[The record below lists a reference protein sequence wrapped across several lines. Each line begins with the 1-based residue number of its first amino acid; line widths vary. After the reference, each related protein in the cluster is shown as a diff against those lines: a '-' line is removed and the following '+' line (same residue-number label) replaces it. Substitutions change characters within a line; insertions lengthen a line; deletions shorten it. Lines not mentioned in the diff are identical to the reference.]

1 MFDLYNK
8 EMNRIIEKVIEYIL
22 TLKKSGLMDEYSDN
36 HILIK
41 AMRGEFDYF
50 NKYPHLGSQD
60 IFKKSEMD
68 LATTFLMN
76 FSPKLQYISRI
87 FNDADFS
94 KFVKD
99 QLSAGKDKYCEE
111 QFFHAASEINILKY
125 LSTHCGKLRQA
136 LYEPRLCERNTNPE
150 ARFEFENDIIFDV
163 EVKTPG
169 FTDQF
174 VIPEGKNILLKPNVI
189 ISNESRDKLRDYCDE
204 KNICLIWP
212 NILKLKS
219 FIESAASKFENVKG
233 ENHFNLLFI
242 NWTYTSFPEW
252 ELNEPLYLLT
262 NPISGLLHNKKAQ
275 EIIGLD
281 NDCMNKIS
289 AIVLYRDTFDTLI
302 SQDFL
307 YHFKHNSFKLIL
319 NENLR
324 ENNNFDLLCES
335 LKMNPYDPGLIV
347 EWIHSEYEFRED
359 IYESTAQD
367 ATDFVYELLW
377 NSDELLS
384 AINPDV
390 ELLKQLKT
398 PLHRNFVKKRSYH

>member
-1 MFDLYNK
+1 MFNLYNK
-8 EMNRIIEKVIEYIL
+8 EMNRIMEKVIEYIL
-22 TLKKSGLMDEYSDN
+22 TLKKNGLMDEYSDN

-50 NKYPHLGSQD
+50 YKYPHLGQES
-60 IFKKSEMD
+60 ISKSERD

-76 FSPKLQYISRI
+76 FSPKLQYLSRI
-87 FNDADFS
+87 FNDADFN
-94 KFVKD
+94 KFIKN
-99 QLSAGKDKYCEE
+99 QLSAGKDNYSEE
-111 QFFHAASEINILKY
+111 QFFRAASEINVLKF
-125 LSTHCGKLRQA
+125 LSSFCGKLKRGS
-136 LYEPRLCERNTNPE
+136 YEPRLREGDTNPE
-150 ARFEFENDIIFDV
+150 ARLEFENDIIFDV
-163 EVKTPG
+163 EVKTSG
-169 FTDQF
+169 FTDKF
-174 VIPEGKNILLKPNVI
+174 AISGGKHILLKPNVI
-189 ISNESRDKLRDYCDE
+189 ISNESRNKLKDYCDE
-204 KNICLIWP
+204 KNIYLIWP
-212 NILKLKS
+212 NILKLKN

-335 LKMNPYDPGLIV
+335 LKMNPYDPGLFV
-347 EWIHSEYEFRED
+347 KWIHSEYAFRED
-359 IYESTAQD
+359 IYEDAAQD

-377 NSDELLS
+377 DSDELLS
-384 AINPDV
+384 AIDPDV
-390 ELLKQLKT
+390 ELLKRFKT
-398 PLHRNFVKKRSYH
+398 PLQRNFVKKRSYY

>member
-1 MFDLYNK
+1 MFNLYNK
-8 EMNRIIEKVIEYIL
+8 EMNRIMENVIEYIL
-22 TLKKSGLMDEYSDN
+22 TLKKNGLMDEYSDN

-50 NKYPHLGSQD
+50 YKYPHLGQES
-60 IFKKSEMD
+60 ISKSERD

-76 FSPKLQYISRI
+76 FSPKLQYLSRI
-87 FNDADFS
+87 FNDADFNE
-94 KFVKD
+94 FIEN
-99 QLSAGKDKYCEE
+99 QLSAGKDNYSEE
-111 QFFHAASEINILKY
+111 QFFRAASEINVLKF
-125 LSTHCGKLRQA
+125 LSSFCGKLKRA
-136 LYEPRLCERNTNPE
+136 SYEPRLREGDTNPE
-150 ARFEFENDIIFDV
+150 ARLEFENDIIFDV

-169 FTDQF
+169 FTDEF
-174 VIPEGKNILLKPNVI
+174 VFSEGKYILLKPNVI
-189 ISNESRDKLRDYCDE
+189 ISNESRVKLKDYCDE
-204 KNICLIWP
+204 KNIDLIWP
-212 NILKLKS
+212 NILKLKD

-275 EIIGLD
+275 EIIGLEKE
-281 NDCMNKIS
+281 CMNKIS
-289 AIVLYRDTFDTLI
+289 AIVLYRDTFDTFI

-324 ENNNFDLLCES
+324 ENNNFDLLCEL
-335 LKMNPYDPGLIV
+335 LKMDPYNPGSV
-347 EWIHSEYEFRED
+347 VKWIHSEYVIHED
-359 IYESTAQD
+359 IYEEAAQD
-367 ATDFVYELLW
+367 ATNYVYELLW

-384 AINPDV
+384 GINLDV
-390 ELLKQLKT
+390 KQVKQFKT
-398 PLHRNFVKKRSYH
+398 PLYRNFVKKTSYR

>member
-1 MFDLYNK
+1 MFNLYNK
-8 EMNRIIEKVIEYIL
+8 EMNRIMEKVIEYIL
-22 TLKKSGLMDEYSDN
+22 TLKKNGLMDEYSDN

-50 NKYPHLGSQD
+50 YKYPHLGQES
-60 IFKKSEMD
+60 ISKSERD

-76 FSPKLQYISRI
+76 FSPKLQYLSRI
-87 FNDADFS
+87 FNDADFN
-94 KFVKD
+94 KFIKN
-99 QLSAGKDKYCEE
+99 QLSAGKDNYSEE
-111 QFFHAASEINILKY
+111 QFFRAASEINVLKF
-125 LSTHCGKLRQA
+125 LSSFCGKLKRGS
-136 LYEPRLCERNTNPE
+136 YEPRLREGDTNPE
-150 ARFEFENDIIFDV
+150 ARLEFENDIIFDV

-174 VIPEGKNILLKPNVI
+174 VIPEGKDILLKPNVI
-189 ISNESRDKLRDYCDE
+189 ISNESRNKLKDYCDE
-204 KNICLIWP
+204 KNIYLIWP
-212 NILKLKS
+212 NILKLKN

-335 LKMNPYDPGLIV
+335 LKMNPYDPGLFV
-347 EWIHSEYEFRED
+347 KWIHSEYAFRED
-359 IYESTAQD
+359 IYEDAAQD

-377 NSDELLS
+377 DSDELLS
-384 AINPDV
+384 AIDPDV
-390 ELLKQLKT
+390 ELLKRFKT
-398 PLHRNFVKKRSYH
+398 PLQRNFVKKRSYY

>member
-1 MFDLYNK
+1 MFNLYNK
-8 EMNRIIEKVIEYIL
+8 EMNRIMEKVIEYIL
-22 TLKKSGLMDEYSDN
+22 TLKKNGLMDEYSDN

-50 NKYPHLGSQD
+50 YKYPHLGQES
-60 IFKKSEMD
+60 ISKSERD

-76 FSPKLQYISRI
+76 FSPKLQYLSRI
-87 FNDADFS
+87 FNTADFNEFI
-94 KFVKD
+94 KN
-99 QLSAGKDKYCEE
+99 QMSAGKDNYSDE
-111 QFFHAASEINILKY
+111 QFFRAASEINVLKF
-125 LSTHCGKLRQA
+125 LSSFCGRLNRA
-136 LYEPRLCERNTNPE
+136 SYEPRLCYGNTNPE
-150 ARFEFENDIIFDV
+150 ARLEFENDIIFDV

-169 FTDQF
+169 FTNEF
-174 VIPEGKNILLKPNVI
+174 VFSEGKNILLKPNVI
-189 ISNESRDKLRDYCDE
+189 ISNESRDKLKDYCNE
-204 KNICLIWP
+204 NNIDLIWP
-212 NILKLKS
+212 NILKLKD
-219 FIESAASKFENVKG
+219 FIESAASKFENVKSQ
-233 ENHFNLLFI
+233 NHFNLLFI

-281 NDCMNKIS
+281 KDCMNKIS

-335 LKMNPYDPGLIV
+335 LKMNPYDPGLFV
-347 EWIHSEYEFRED
+347 KWIHSEYAFRED
-359 IYESTAQD
+359 IYEDAAQD

-377 NSDELLS
+377 DSDELLS
-384 AINPDV
+384 AIDPDV
-390 ELLKQLKT
+390 ELLKRFKT
-398 PLHRNFVKKRSYH
+398 PLQRNFVKKRSYY

>member
-1 MFDLYNK
+1 M
-8 EMNRIIEKVIEYIL
+8 
-22 TLKKSGLMDEYSDN
+22 
-36 HILIK
+36 
-41 AMRGEFDYF
+41 
-50 NKYPHLGSQD
+50 
-60 IFKKSEMD
+60 
-68 LATTFLMN
+68 
-76 FSPKLQYISRI
+76 
-87 FNDADFS
+87 
-94 KFVKD
+94 
-99 QLSAGKDKYCEE
+99 
-111 QFFHAASEINILKY
+111 
-125 LSTHCGKLRQA
+125 
-136 LYEPRLCERNTNPE
+136 
-150 ARFEFENDIIFDV
+150 
-163 EVKTPG
+163 
-169 FTDQF
+169 
-174 VIPEGKNILLKPNVI
+174 
-189 ISNESRDKLRDYCDE
+189 
-204 KNICLIWP
+204 
-212 NILKLKS
+212 
-219 FIESAASKFENVKG
+219 KG